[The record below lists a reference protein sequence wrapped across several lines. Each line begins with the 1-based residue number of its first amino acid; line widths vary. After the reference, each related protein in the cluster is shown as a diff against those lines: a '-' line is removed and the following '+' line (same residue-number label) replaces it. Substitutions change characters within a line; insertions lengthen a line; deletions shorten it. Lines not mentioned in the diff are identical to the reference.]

1 MARRSLRQPKPSPKD
16 GQSNA
21 PMQKQRKRAAT
32 TVTGLEQPKR
42 TRSKNQL
49 LTDDK
54 APKKSQYFAREA
66 SEDQN
71 FDASSAERSDDA
83 SDGEESAYEDHGAV
97 AVSLSEA
104 EDDELDYSSDED
116 DKTKKR
122 AAPRKGAAMSATIR
136 TKGKELWRPG
146 VKTGLGPGTQVII
159 EKPKARAAGR
169 IPYLEHTIHPNTIL
183 FLKDLKVN
191 NDREW
196 LKSQYGAHKS
206 LVHDPDYRASLAD
219 FNSFVE
225 QLTHRLIEIDATIPE
240 LPVKDIVFRIYRDV
254 RFSKDPTPYKVRRP
268 LDQRN

>member
-1 MARRSLRQPKPSPKD
+1 MARRSLRQSKLSPKD

-21 PMQKQRKRAAT
+21 PTQRQRKRAAT
-32 TVTGLEQPKR
+32 TVTGSEQPKR
-42 TRSKNQL
+42 TRTKDQL

-54 APKKSQYFAREA
+54 APEKSQYFTREA

-83 SDGEESAYEDHGAV
+83 GDGEESAYEDQATV

-122 AAPRKGAAMSATIR
+122 AAPRKGATMSATIR

-169 IPYLEHTIHPNTIL
+169 TPYLEHTIHPNTML
-183 FLKDLKVN
+183 FLRDLKVN

-196 LKSQYGAHKS
+196 LKM
-206 LVHDPDYRASLAD
+206 HDPDYRASLAD

-240 LPVKDIVFRIYRDV
+240 LPVKDIVSRQQSSCEFATGSLI
-254 RFSKDPTPYKVRRP
+254 TPAP
-268 LDQRN
+268 QGL